1 MLSVFIDSASDL
13 PQINEENKPDP
24 FVILSVGSVE
34 QKTSSKKETDS
45 PVWEQGFTFLVAN
58 PEHDSLKIRVAG
70 KNPDEKH
77 GDNLGQLTF
86 KINELLMQNDLQMVM
101 QSYQLK
107 KSGPTSKITMSLAL
121 KILKKSESL
130 SNGPVELNET
140 APVQHEENLGENPG
154 ENHEETHS
162 VISTTEIMT
171 RDDID
176 KFLVESQPS
185 AECPMNSYGLGSV
198 KITLHY
204 SSELHY
210 LSVTIHKIMWVFTS
224 PKLLINNFDFFLN

>member
-1 MLSVFIDSASDL
+1 MKKLSSAVLSVYIDSASDL
-13 PQINEENKPDP
+13 PQINDEHKPDP

-34 QKTSSKKETDS
+34 LKTSSKKETDS

-58 PEHDSLKIRVAG
+58 PEHDSLQIRVAG

-86 KINELLMQNDLQMVM
+86 KISELLTQNDLQMAM

-121 KILKKSESL
+121 KILKKSETL
-130 SNGPVELNET
+130 SNGPIVLNET
-140 APVQHEENLGENPG
+140 PAMQNEDINEE
-154 ENHEETHS
+154 S
-162 VISTTEIMT
+162 FVSDSDVMT
-171 RDDID
+171 RDDVD
-176 KFLVESQPS
+176 KCLSECQQS

-204 SSELHY
+204 SNELHY
-210 LSVTIHKIMWVFTS
+210 LSVTIHKIM
-224 PKLLINNFDFFLN
+224 